1 MLCVLG
7 LQILVAATVG
17 WAGTARAQT
26 LTTPEVSSTGP
37 FTVAEGSV
45 RVAQMTA
52 SGFSEDAEDLL
63 WSILADADSGADG
76 DKFKLRLDYVLE
88 FVEPPDFEAP
98 TDADADGTY
107 QVTVKVSNGADTDPA
122 EATADISV
130 TVSDVGFV
138 AFDASTLSVDF
149 DENRHVRVATLDVGD
164 PEVEWSLSGS
174 DAGWFRIADG
184 ALRFRPRASGGGAP
198 DYESPGDSDTDN
210 VYEVTVAAA
219 EDSTDAGSVAVSV
232 TIINVDEPGAVSLSD
247 SVPTIGAELTA
258 SLSDPDG
265 GVADVEWVWERS
277 AGRSAWEV
285 IDASTAAAHTPTA
298 ADSEDYLRVTAT
310 YTDALGAGRTARA
323 AASSPPLGELL
334 SSLSVA
340 SSSARTMYPAFDPQ
354 ILQYAVGCHSEVTL
368 TLSAA
373 GPDARVSVD
382 GIQQPASN
390 AEVTVS
396 ALHDGDNSDNDD
408 AGLDGPD
415 ASDIEIVVS
424 DADGSSTTYVVH
436 CIPDGYP
443 EITPIRNPASNG
455 VIEDLILL
463 HLRPGH
469 YPSIVDTNGVP
480 RFHRYTPTGGPYL
493 RVFQIGGRYRYAFP
507 RLDPVSKR
515 AWIIL
520 DEHFAV
526 LDDRVTTSPPLVK
539 TNGHD
544 FRILDNGNYLVMSY
558 EPAVRDLRFMESL
571 IPDISNPEQV
581 LVDDTAVQIVT
592 SRQPVGDVVFSW
604 NSFHHFDL
612 RDCTNHRFPHDYAHG
627 NSLQLWGAE
636 GRDQDWVVVG
646 LRGCSAVALIDADT
660 EETVAKIGRTNLSAE
675 EWAAAHKGDPPLTI
689 LDDPHGEF
697 CGQHAA
703 WMQPHEHLVLFDNGN
718 NCVADPRTGETFR
731 PNDGPDRFSRV
742 VEYGLDLDNG
752 EAVFVRHHS
761 LHGEENREG
770 RSSGHVDVLANGDW
784 LIGWGSASHDTDPNT
799 AWPPDEAVTQAD
811 PDTGEEKFAL
821 RISDPDGVLLD
832 VDGDGD
838 TEREQTRVRP
848 IPLSPAA
855 LARDRLELEAS
866 FAADSNFT
874 HQFFTSAQARPTVVV
889 SFNQPVVDFDEATTS
904 ITVSGGSL
912 ESVAPHVVA
921 GERAHSYLLTLV
933 PDGEAAI
940 SVSLVASRGC
950 DAGGVC
956 TAEGS
961 TLSGV
966 PQAHRVR
973 YSSPPAIDA
982 DSLAFRV
989 EENTTAIGRLSA
1001 TDDDTAASGLVW
1013 SLASEVAGPDDAH
1026 FALSSSGVLAF
1037 AEGKDFEMPD
1047 DGDRDGIYETVVQVS
1062 DGDSTAAAAVEV
1074 TLTGVNEAPVVS
1086 GRAVFSFAENGS
1098 GDVAAFTADD
1108 PEGDSVGWSL
1118 QGADRSVLAIDGG
1131 RLRFVSPPN
1140 FEAPADADRGNDY
1153 ELVVVA
1159 SDGELPATLEVTL
1172 NVTGVNEV
1180 PAVSGPQ
1187 SPPVLENSSGVFAT
1201 YGADDPEGDSVG
1213 WSLQGADRSVLAI
1226 DGGRL
1231 RFVSPPNFEAPADAD
1246 RGNDYELVVVASDG
1260 KLPATLVVTVTVGN
1274 DDETGA
1280 VSLSA
1285 VQPQA
1290 GESLDASLEDPDE
1303 VVASSVR
1310 WQWRSSADK
1319 VSWSDIDGAGSGS
1332 YTPGDG
1338 DVGRYLRAEA
1348 SYTDGHGS
1356 GKDARADSGNP
1367 VRPAPVVN
1375 RPPVFPPAVTGE
1387 RRVAEGQDAGSAVGE
1402 AIIATD
1408 PDDDRLT
1415 HSLVGGAGPFRIVA
1429 ESGLLLTT
1437 EVLDHEEDDSHTLIV
1452 RAEDPSGRSA
1462 TTVVVVRVE
1471 DVNEAPVVS
1480 AATGETVAT
1489 FEENSLDDVAVFT
1502 AEDPD
1507 DGDTVQR
1514 WNLRGGDRTFLSIEA
1529 GVLRFVSPPDFEAPG
1544 RGGDNSYEVV
1554 VEAFDGELAGAQDF
1568 AVNVTNVDEPPWID
1582 GPADPSVPENRRA
1595 VATYTATD
1603 PEGAGVGW
1611 DLDGPDGDR
1620 FTIPDGVLG
1629 FKDAPDFEAPADAD
1643 SDNSYEV
1650 VVTASD
1656 GLNDPARLAVTVTVE
1671 DRSERRPPGPGPP
1684 TGGVSEP
1691 PDASGQ
1697 LDASE
1702 TFVDVVDGAYYEPAV
1717 AWMIEYGITTGCRED
1732 MFCPQDDV
1740 TRAQFVTFLWRAA
1753 GEPAPAEAGSQ
1764 VFDDMGEG
1772 SYFDSAVGWA
1782 FQAGVTVGC
1791 RPASD
1796 PSGPGFCPRRP
1807 VTRAQ
1812 AAALLHRMAGSP
1824 DPSEPHTFEDV
1835 NPDAYYAVPVAWMAQ
1850 HGITTGYTPALF
1862 GPHRTA
1868 SRAHA
1873 AVFIHR
1879 VATTP
1884 QSWATPQSPFQPTR

>member
-45 RVAQMTA
+45 RVAQMMA

-63 WSILADADSGADG
+63 WSILADAGSGADG

-98 TDADADGTY
+98 TDADTDGTY

-164 PEVEWSLSGS
+164 PEVQWSLSGS
-174 DAGWFRIADG
+174 DAGRFRIADG
-184 ALRFRPRASGGGAP
+184 ALRFTSRASGGGAP

-210 VYEVTVAAA
+210 VYEVTVAAE
-219 EDSTDAGSVAVSV
+219 EDSADASSVAVSV
-232 TIINVDEPGAVSLSD
+232 TILNVDEPGTVSLSD

-265 GVADVEWVWERS
+265 GVADIEWVWERS

-285 IDASTAAAHTPTA
+285 IDASTAAYTPTA

-310 YTDALGAGRTARA
+310 YTDALGAGRTAKA

-507 RLDPVSKR
+507 RSDRVSEK
-515 AWIIL
+515 AWVIL

-526 LDDRVTTSPPLVK
+526 LDDRVTTSYLVK

-571 IPDISNPEQV
+571 IPDISNPERV

-627 NSLQLWGAE
+627 NSLQLWEAE

-660 EETVAKIGRTNLSAE
+660 EEMVAKIGRTNLSAE
-675 EWAAAHKGDPPLTI
+675 EWAAARKGDPPLTI

-889 SFNQPVVDFDEATTS
+889 SFNQPAVDFDETTTS

-912 ESVAPHVVA
+912 ESVAPHMVA

-933 PDGEAAI
+933 PDDEVTI
-940 SVSLVASRGC
+940 TVSLVASQAC

-956 TAEGS
+956 TAVGS
-961 TLSGV
+961 TLSGI
-966 PQAHRVR
+966 PQAHRVL
-973 YSSPPAIDA
+973 YSSPLAIDA

-1026 FALSSSGVLAF
+1026 FALGSSGVLSLRV
-1037 AEGKDFEMPD
+1037 GKDFEMPD
-1047 DGDRDGIYETVVQVS
+1047 DADHNGIYEAVVQVS

-1074 TLTGVNEAPVVS
+1074 TLTDVNEAPVVS
-1086 GRAVFSFAENGS
+1086 GRTVFSFAENGP
-1098 GDVAAFTADD
+1098 GDVAAFTAAD
-1108 PEGDSVGWSL
+1108 PEDDSVGWWL
-1118 QGADRSVLAIDGG
+1118 QGADRSAFAIDGG

-1153 ELVVVA
+1153 ELA
-1159 SDGELPATLEVTL
+1159 
-1172 NVTGVNEV
+1172 
-1180 PAVSGPQ
+1180 
-1187 SPPVLENSSGVFAT
+1187 
-1201 YGADDPEGDSVG
+1201 
-1213 WSLQGADRSVLAI
+1213 
-1226 DGGRL
+1226 
-1231 RFVSPPNFEAPADAD
+1231 
-1246 RGNDYELVVVASDG
+1246 VVASDG